1 MEKKGKMQRLVI
13 KGGRVVD
20 PATGTDGLFNVY
32 VAAGRI
38 ESVRK
43 ADDDV
48 GLAKGAPGLEIL
60 EIIDAS
66 GLVVMPGL
74 VDLHTHLREP
84 GFEYKETI
92 QTGAAAA
99 AAGGFTTILCMAN
112 TRPVNDNQSVTS
124 YIVNK
129 AKDAAVNVFPVGAV
143 TVGLKGERLTE
154 AAELKDAGCV
164 ALSDDGMPVCKSGL
178 MRRALEYAS
187 GLNLTIISHA
197 EDIELAGKG
206 VMNEGATSTRMGLR
220 GIPNAAEEAM
230 IARDIRLAEFTKGRL
245 HIAHVST
252 RGSVELIRNAK
263 KAGIRVTA
271 EVTPHHLTL
280 TDEATAGY
288 NTNAKMNPP
297 LRTMEDVQ
305 SLRQALKDGTL
316 DAVATDHAPQSVM
329 EKDVEFDRAANGIVG
344 LETAFSLIYGLALE
358 GVLNFNDLVKVM
370 SLNPSKVMS
379 LDKGTLKTGAA
390 ADIAIADLGAE
401 WTVDPSTLK
410 SKSKNTPYA
419 GRAMKGRIVKT
430 IVNGKVVFDRMKK
443 A

>member
-1 MEKKGKMQRLVI
+1 MQRLVI

-20 PATGTDGLFNVY
+20 PASGIDALCNIYIMG
-32 VAAGRI
+32 GRI
-38 ESVRK
+38 ASVK
-43 ADDDV
+43 AAKDDETE
-48 GLAKGAPGLEIL
+48 LIPGAPGLEI
-60 EIIDAS
+60 IDAA

-92 QTGAAAA
+92 QTGAEAA

-129 AKDAAVNVFPVGAV
+129 AKGALVNVLPVGAV

-164 ALSDDGMPVCKSGL
+164 ALSDDGMPIVKSGL
-178 MRRALEYAS
+178 MRRALEYSKA
-187 GLNLTIISHA
+187 LDLTIISHA
-197 EDIELAGKG
+197 EDMELAGKG
-206 VMNEGATSTRMGLR
+206 VMNEGAVSTRLGLK
-220 GIPNAAEEAM
+220 GIPNAAEEAV
-230 IARDIRLAEFTKGRL
+230 IARDIRLAELTKGRL

-252 RGSVELIRNAK
+252 RGSVELIRSAK
-263 KAGIRVTA
+263 KAGVTVTA
-271 EVTPHHLTL
+271 EATPHHLTL
-280 TDEATAGY
+280 TDEAAAGY
-288 NTNAKMNPP
+288 DTNAKMNPP
-297 LRTMEDVQ
+297 LRAKVDVDC
-305 SLRQALKDGTL
+305 LRQALKDGTI
-316 DAVATDHAPQSVM
+316 DVVATDHAPQSVM

-344 LETAFSLIYGLALE
+344 LETAFSLVYGLVEE
-358 GVLNFNDLVKVM
+358 GVLTFNELVKVM

-379 LDKGTLKTGAA
+379 LDKGTLRVGAS
-390 ADIAIADLGAE
+390 ADIAIADLDAE

-419 GRAMKGRIVKT
+419 GKAMKGKIVKT
-430 IVNGKVVFDRMKK
+430 IVGGKIVFDCLKE